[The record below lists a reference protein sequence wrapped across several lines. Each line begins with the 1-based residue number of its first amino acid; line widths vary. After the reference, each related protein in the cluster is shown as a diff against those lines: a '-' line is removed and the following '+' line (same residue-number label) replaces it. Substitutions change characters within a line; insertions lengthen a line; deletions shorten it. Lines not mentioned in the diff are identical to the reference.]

1 MRGCKLKILKIVLK
15 VVGITL
21 AAVFAVATILIIQ
34 FNRSFGDEFVKDR
47 FLGEYTS
54 PDENHVCSVHISGDG
69 LIMPWTVMAQV
80 KGKGILWKRTIYTV
94 KNIDEAVV
102 IWLDDRTIWINGVKL
117 DIYEDKYVS
126 DIYDLEP
133 K

>member
-1 MRGCKLKILKIVLK
+1 MKIFKIILKILSIVLAVTL
-15 VVGITL
+15 VV
-21 AAVFAVATILIIQ
+21 AIIFIVQ
-34 FNRSFGDEFVKDR
+34 FNKSLKDEFVKDR

>member
-1 MRGCKLKILKIVLK
+1 M
-15 VVGITL
+15 
-21 AAVFAVATILIIQ
+21 
-34 FNRSFGDEFVKDR
+34 KDR

-80 KGKGILWKRTIYTV
+80 KGKGILWKRTIYMV

>member
-1 MRGCKLKILKIVLK
+1 MKIFKIILKILSIVL
-15 VVGITL
+15 
-21 AAVFAVATILIIQ
+21 AVALVVAIIFIVQ
-34 FNRSFGDEFVKDR
+34 FNKSLKDEFVKDR

-54 PDENHVCSVHISGDG
+54 PDENHVCSAYISGDG
-69 LIMPWTVMAQV
+69 LVIPWTVVAQV

>member
-1 MRGCKLKILKIVLK
+1 MKIFKIILKILSIVLAVTL
-15 VVGITL
+15 VV
-21 AAVFAVATILIIQ
+21 AIIFIVQ
-34 FNRSFGDEFVKDR
+34 FNKSLKDEFVKDR

-54 PDENHVCSVHISGDG
+54 PDENHVCSAYISGDG
-69 LIMPWTVMAQV
+69 LVIPWTVVAKV
-80 KGKGILWKRTIYTV
+80 EGKGILWKRTVYV
-94 KNIDEAVV
+94 AKHLNEAVV

>member
-54 PDENHVCSVHISGDG
+54 PDENHVCSAYISGDG
-69 LIMPWTVMAQV
+69 LVIPWTVVAKV
-80 KGKGILWKRTIYTV
+80 EGKGILWKRTVYV
-94 KNIDEAVV
+94 AKHLNEAVV